1 MHVCHR
7 MKTLLIRGSHRP
19 PEGLRQI
26 VEGGSTEVAEVARA
40 DVAKVRD
47 ADRIVEWNG
56 RELVFEDRRLRWP
69 EDEDELRMLF
79 ETGG

>member
-1 MHVCHR
+1 
-7 MKTLLIRGSHRP
+7 MKTVLIRGTHEP
-19 PEGLRQI
+19 PPGLRAI
-26 VEGGSTEVAEVARA
+26 LDGGSTEVAEVSRAEDARIQE
-40 DVAKVRD
+40 

-56 RELVFEDRRLRWP
+56 RELVFENRRLRWP